1 MGARLSFVLL
11 LPERGERERVA
22 EEERT
27 GTMLADFVFL
37 LTMRTG
43 VMRILSWMKVYR
55 SPTPTDNF
63 ITTTE
68 QTDGASFGNLSGLRE
83 ELRDCFQSALD
94 FFS

>member
-1 MGARLSFVLL
+1 
-11 LPERGERERVA
+11 
-22 EEERT
+22 
-27 GTMLADFVFL
+27 
-37 LTMRTG
+37 
-43 VMRILSWMKVYR
+43 MKVYR

>member
-43 VMRILSWMKVYR
+43 VMRIFTVL
-55 SPTPTDNF
+55 D
-63 ITTTE
+63 E
-68 QTDGASFGNLSGLRE
+68 GL
-83 ELRDCFQSALD
+83 
-94 FFS
+94 